1 MDFKSK
7 IILISGPTASG
18 KSKFAIKLAKKIN
31 GEIINADSMQVYKE
45 LKILSARPDPKK
57 YQKIRHHLYGFH
69 NVTKNFSTGDWLKL
83 VSKKIE
89 EVKKRKKTPILVGGT
104 GLYFKALTDGLVKIP
119 KIPTNLRQNIV
130 YQQSKIGQK
139 KFYKKLIKL
148 DPKCKNRIDPNDSQR
163 SIRAYE
169 VKSFSG
175 ISLFDWFKKTKSQYD
190 KNQFIKIYLDFS
202 RDNILKRIDLRCRKI
217 INKNSINEVKKF
229 NKLKV
234 RQNLTSNKIIGI
246 AEITDFLVKK
256 YDLKQLQEKISIKTR
271 QYAKRQATWAR
282 GQMSDWIR
290 VSEVETKN
298 YIKNFKY

>member
-1 MDFKSK
+1 MSK
-7 IILISGPTASG
+7 IILISGTTASG
-18 KSKFAIKLAKKIN
+18 KSEFALRLAKKIN
-31 GEIINADSMQVYKE
+31 GEIINADSMQIYKE
-45 LKILSARPDPKK
+45 IKILNTRPNIKLTN
-57 YQKIRHHLYGFH
+57 KIKHHLYGFH
-69 NVTKNFSTGDWLKL
+69 SVKKKFSVGHWLKL
-83 VSKKIE
+83 ANNIIKNLITNN
-89 EVKKRKKTPILVGGT
+89 KTPIVVGGT

-148 DPKCKNRIDPNDSQR
+148 DPKCKNRIDSNDSQR

-290 VSEVETKN
+290 VSEVETKK

>member
-1 MDFKSK
+1 MSK
-7 IILISGPTASG
+7 IILISGTTASG
-18 KSKFAIKLAKKIN
+18 KSEFALRLAKKIN

-45 LKILSARPDPKK
+45 IKILNTRPNIKLTN
-57 YQKIRHHLYGFH
+57 KIKHHLYGFH
-69 NVTKNFSTGDWLKL
+69 SVKKKFSVGHWLKL
-83 VSKKIE
+83 ANNIIKNLITKN
-89 EVKKRKKTPILVGGT
+89 KTPIVVGGT

-119 KIPTNLRQNIV
+119 KIPKNLRQNIV
-130 YQQSKIGQK
+130 YQHKKIGQK

-148 DPKCKNRIDPNDSQR
+148 DPKCKNRIDSNDSQR

-282 GQMSDWIR
+282 GNMSDWTRLSPI
-290 VSEVETKN
+290 ETKK

>member
-1 MDFKSK
+1 MSK
-7 IILISGPTASG
+7 IILISGTTASG
-18 KSKFAIKLAKKIN
+18 KSEFALRLAKKIN

-45 LKILSARPDPKK
+45 IKILNTRPNIKLTN
-57 YQKIRHHLYGFH
+57 KIKHHLYGFH
-69 NVTKNFSTGDWLKL
+69 SVKKKFSVGHWLKL
-83 VSKKIE
+83 ANNIIKNLITKN
-89 EVKKRKKTPILVGGT
+89 KTPIVVGGT

-119 KIPTNLRQNIV
+119 KIPKNLRQNIV
-130 YQQSKIGQK
+130 YQHKKIGQK

-148 DPKCKNRIDPNDSQR
+148 DPKCKNRIDSNDSQR

-282 GQMSDWIR
+282 GHMSDWTRLSPI
-290 VSEVETKN
+290 ETKK